1 VPSTDAYCNS
11 GGPGFITY
19 VKDPSLE
26 GDATGTLT
34 LDFSQPLSGLG
45 FGLALN
51 TFDFLSP
58 GFSVELFNPTLTSIG
73 MFPTDTAL
81 LVSFTEGQITFSSP
95 LVGEAV
101 INFNSNAG
109 RFPFDNL
116 TFTSVPEPAT
126 MLLISSGLLGLA
138 GLRSKFKKQ
147 IYIIRLEDGKVG
159 LSKLCLFCLFS
170 FQTFK
175 C

>member
-1 VPSTDAYCNS
+1 
-11 GGPGFITY
+11 
-19 VKDPSLE
+19 
-26 GDATGTLT
+26 
-34 LDFSQPLSGLG
+34 
-45 FGLALN
+45 
-51 TFDFLSP
+51 
-58 GFSVELFNPTLTSIG
+58 
-73 MFPTDTAL
+73 
-81 LVSFTEGQITFSSP
+81 
-95 LVGEAV
+95 V

-116 TFTSVPEPAT
+116 TFTSVPGPAT

-159 LSKLCLFCLFS
+159 LSKPCLFCLFS

>member
-1 VPSTDAYCNS
+1 
-11 GGPGFITY
+11 
-19 VKDPSLE
+19 
-26 GDATGTLT
+26 
-34 LDFSQPLSGLG
+34 LDFSQPVSDLG

-81 LVSFTEGQITFSSP
+81 LVSFTEGQITFSSL

-116 TFTSVPEPAT
+116 N
-126 MLLISSGLLGLA
+126 LY
-138 GLRSKFKKQ
+138 LRSRTRHHAP
-147 IYIIRLEDGKVG
+147 Y
-159 LSKLCLFCLFS
+159 
-170 FQTFK
+170 
-175 C
+175 